1 MIKELIGGPAG
12 FWNLIQALLQEVL
25 KDVSLADIC
34 LEGCVVRL
42 LRLNRIYDL
51 LLCLSSEGVRGSEH
65 DVSEDPEGPGIDLLV
80 IGLIFK
86 YLRGHVELCTEL
98 QRGHMVLLKNT

>member
-1 MIKELIGGPAG
+1 MIQELIGGPATL
-12 FWNLIQALLQEVL
+12 WYLIQAPLQEVL
-25 KDVSLADIC
+25 NDVGLDVGVEARI
-34 LEGCVVRL
+34 VRL
-42 LRLNRIYDL
+42 FCLDRIYDL
-51 LLCLSSEGVRGSEH
+51 LLRVADEGVRGSEH

-98 QRGHMVLLKNT
+98 QRGHMVLL

>member
-12 FWNLIQALLQEVL
+12 FWNLIQALLQKVFE
-25 KDVSLADIC
+25 DVSLADIC

-51 LLCLSSEGVRGSEH
+51 LLSLASEGVRGSEH
-65 DVSEDPEGPGIDLLV
+65 DVSEDSEGPGIDFLV

-86 YLRGHVELCTEL
+86 YLRSHV
-98 QRGHMVLLKNT
+98 